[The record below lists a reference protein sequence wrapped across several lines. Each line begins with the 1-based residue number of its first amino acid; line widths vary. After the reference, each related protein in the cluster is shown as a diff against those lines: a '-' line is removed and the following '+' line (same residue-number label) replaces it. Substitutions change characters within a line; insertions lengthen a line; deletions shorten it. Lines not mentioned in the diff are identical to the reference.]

1 MAIEPGKELLWKYVS
16 GLCDP
21 NEVAFVETWLKSN
34 PEHQKELDRIRLYM
48 SMQDSNGD
56 SAKQD
61 KVDMVNVKEEKPYQG
76 YVVALVL
83 IVLVFVLLGIYSWVK
98 N

>member
-21 NEVAFVETWLKSN
+21 NEVAFVETWVRSD
-34 PEHQKELDRIRLYM
+34 PENQKELDRIRLYM
-48 SMQDSNGD
+48 SMQESNGD
-56 SAKQD
+56 SLPEDKQN
-61 KVDMVNVKEEKPYQG
+61 MVELKEEKPYRG
-76 YVVALVL
+76 YLLALVL
-83 IVLVFVLLGIYSWVK
+83 IVLVFVLLGIYYLLK

>member
-1 MAIEPGKELLWKYVS
+1 MTVEPGKELLWKYVS

-21 NEVAFVETWLKSN
+21 NEVAFVETWLNSN

-56 SAKQD
+56 SAKHEKEKMAD
-61 KVDMVNVKEEKPYQG
+61 VKEEKPYVG
-76 YVVALVL
+76 YFVALVL
-83 IVLVFVLLGIYSWVK
+83 IVLVFVLLGIFRWIK